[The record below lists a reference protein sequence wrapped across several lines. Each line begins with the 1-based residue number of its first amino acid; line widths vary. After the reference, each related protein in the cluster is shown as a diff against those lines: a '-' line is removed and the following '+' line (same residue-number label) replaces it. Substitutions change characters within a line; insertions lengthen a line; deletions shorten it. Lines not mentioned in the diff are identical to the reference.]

1 MLDNQHITQQEI
13 EAILAAQGEQ
23 ELTEEEQL
31 TELFAI
37 DQKLNTLLPQ
47 QAKVSGIYSSQVRRF

>member
-1 MLDNQHITQQEI
+1 VLDNQHITQQEI

-37 DQKLNTLLPQ
+37 D
-47 QAKVSGIYSSQVRRF
+47 